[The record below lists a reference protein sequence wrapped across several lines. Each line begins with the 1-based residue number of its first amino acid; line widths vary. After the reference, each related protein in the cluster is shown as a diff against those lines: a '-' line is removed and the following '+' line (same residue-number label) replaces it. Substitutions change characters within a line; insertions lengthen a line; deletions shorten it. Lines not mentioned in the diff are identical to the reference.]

1 MPQRGIDGGK
11 DITEHKR
18 HPGTAGRIG
27 VFDSGVG
34 GLSILRAL
42 SQKLSNESFLY
53 VADGIHCPYG
63 VRPAQEI
70 RRLTEAICRY
80 LVQQN
85 VKLIVVACNTASA
98 AALSHLRSA
107 FPELPFVGM
116 VPAVKPAA
124 QITETG
130 VVGVLATASTFQ
142 GQLYKDVVRCHAQGT
157 QIMAQVC
164 DGLVECVEDGAL
176 DTPYTRSLLRNYIHP
191 LLEAGADTLVM
202 GCTHYA
208 FLIPTIRQLIG
219 EEITLLEPSGAIAR
233 RTAQILKTENTAKE
247 EAAGKITFTTTGD
260 PSRFYRIIKR
270 LLPEASPPRPLRW
283 VDGHI
288 QDDIHWPKVLKN
300 IPIAD
305 DNRAG

>member
-1 MPQRGIDGGK
+1 MPQRGIDPKK
-11 DITEHKR
+11 DTTQCER
-18 HPGTAGRIG
+18 HPEREGSIG

-42 SQKLSNESFLY
+42 SQKLSHESFLY

-70 RRLTEAICRY
+70 RRLSEAICRY

-85 VKLIVVACNTASA
+85 AKLIVVACNTASA
-98 AALSHLRSA
+98 AALSHLRTT
-107 FPELPFVGM
+107 FPKLPFVGL

-142 GQLYKDVVRCHAQGT
+142 GQLYKDVVRRHAQET
-157 QIMAQVC
+157 QVMAQVC

-176 DTPYTRSLLRNYIHP
+176 DTPYTKSLLRSYIHP

-219 EEITLLEPSGAIAR
+219 EEIILLEPSGAIAR
-233 RTAQILKTENTAKE
+233 RVTQILEVE
-247 EAAGKITFTTTGD
+247 EATKKKGMGNTTFATTGD
-260 PSRFYRIIKR
+260 PSHFQRVIQG
-270 LLPEASPPRPLRW
+270 LLKKVASPHHLHW
-283 VDGHI
+283 MNCHI
-288 QDDIHWPKVLKN
+288 RNDTDWPTWN
-300 IPIAD
+300 P
-305 DNRAG
+305 G